1 MSVRKTP
8 RMPMTLVIRPVTATD
23 LPVIGDFIAD
33 LGYTARRDVLLTML
47 GPMLEDRTNILL
59 KGEAD
64 SLGVVVLMS
73 LSSRPVLRLQGWVG
87 TIEELV
93 VRREVRDRGFGER
106 MLQYAKGLA
115 AERGWVRLE
124 AVVTRRRE
132 SHRRGFLLDRG
143 FVHADSVTYRWGL
156 LEGRHPTPP
165 TLNPEKHSRELV

>member
-1 MSVRKTP
+1 
-8 RMPMTLVIRPVTATD
+8 MPTTLVIRPVTATD
-23 LPVIGDFIAD
+23 LPAIGDFIAG
-33 LGYTARRDVLLTML
+33 LGYTARSEVLLAML
-47 GPMLEDRTNILL
+47 GPMLEDRRYILL
-59 KGEAD
+59 KGEAED
-64 SLGVVVLMS
+64 LGVVVLMS

-93 VRREVRDRGFGER
+93 VRPEVRARGFGDR

-132 SHRRGFLLDRG
+132 SHRRGFLLGRG
-143 FVHADSVTYRWGL
+143 FVQADSVAYRWGL

-165 TLNPEKHSRELV
+165 ALNLEMRSRDLV